1 MILSKTSHPRQRFCA
16 PAGKCLHTSGGQCL
30 RDSRGL
36 AVGSGSTDAALPVC
50 SLQAEPGE
58 TLLAEGCVL
67 KSTDLESGMLD

>member
-1 MILSKTSHPRQRFCA
+1 MHDSFQNIPPPSAFLCSSGEM
-16 PAGKCLHTSGGQCL
+16 PAHIGGSVPEGQSGF
-30 RDSRGL
+30 
-36 AVGSGSTDAALPVC
+36 GSGSTDAALPVC